1 MVKEP
6 RPSVDGGTVGNGPQ
20 SARHALSVGDGT
32 VRLEADASPSR
43 GETARIERDRF
54 GRMVGSS
61 SAMQVVFDV
70 LGKASSSDATIL
82 LEGETGTGKE
92 ISAEAIHRGSPRRE
106 KPFLVVDC
114 GAMPPQLL
122 ESELFGHE
130 RGAFTGAVAS
140 RLGVFEAANGGTVF
154 LDEIGE
160 LSIDLQPKLL
170 RVLER
175 REVRRVGTNNHVP
188 VNVRLIAATNRSLRE
203 QVAAHKF
210 RSDLYYR
217 LAVVE
222 VKLPP
227 LRDRL
232 PDLPLLVEHIV
243 RNLGSVDDQTMSV
256 VRSPEFLAALGRH
269 NWPGNIRELRNYLE
283 RCVALRDFAA
293 PKAADTISA
302 SPESAVNVGQPL
314 REAREAWV
322 SAFEKRYLEELL
334 RVHENRVSAAARAAG
349 VDRIY
354 FYRLLWKHGLRT
366 REPSMRDVD
375 DASP

>member
-1 MVKEP
+1 M
-6 RPSVDGGTVGNGPQ
+6 GGGIA
-20 SARHALSVGDGT
+20 ARHP
-32 VRLEADASPSR
+32 ADAVGPRSV
-43 GETARIERDRF
+43 ETDERF
-54 GRMVGSS
+54 GRMVGRSP
-61 SAMQVVFDV
+61 AMQSVFDV
-70 LGKASSSDATIL
+70 MTKAATSDATIL

-92 ISAEAIHRGSPRRE
+92 VSAEAIHLGSPRRD

-130 RGAFTGAVAS
+130 RGAFTGAVSS
-140 RLGVFEAANGGTVF
+140 RQGVFEAAIGGTVF

-175 REVRRVGTNNHVP
+175 REVRRVGTNNHLP

-203 QVAAHKF
+203 QVAVHKF

-243 RNLGSVDDQTMSV
+243 RNLGPIDEPTQAT
-256 VRSPEFLAALGRH
+256 VRSAPFLAALTSH
-269 NWPGNIRELRNYLE
+269 TWPGNIRELRNYLE
-283 RCVALRDFAA
+283 RCVALHDFAPPRA
-293 PKAADTISA
+293 GSPIGSA
-302 SPESAVNVGQPL
+302 SGPEGAVNIGQPL

-322 SAFEKRYLEELL
+322 GAFERRYLEELL
-334 RVHENRVSAAARAAG
+334 RQHENRVSSAARAAG

-366 REPSMRDVD
+366 REPSLREPDEL
-375 DASP
+375 A

>member
-1 MVKEP
+1 
-6 RPSVDGGTVGNGPQ
+6 
-20 SARHALSVGDGT
+20 
-32 VRLEADASPSR
+32 
-43 GETARIERDRF
+43 
-54 GRMVGSS
+54 MVGRSP
-61 SAMQVVFDV
+61 AMQAVFDM
-70 LGKASSSDATIL
+70 LGKASPSDATIL

-92 ISAEAIHRGSPRRE
+92 VSAEAIHRGSPRRD

-114 GAMPPQLL
+114 GAMPPNLL

-130 RGAFTGAVAS
+130 RGAFTGAISS
-140 RLGVFEAANGGTVF
+140 RQGVFEAANGGTVF

-188 VNVRLIAATNRSLRE
+188 VNVRLIAATNKGLRE
-203 QVAAHKF
+203 HVAAHKF

-227 LRDRL
+227 LRERAG
-232 PDLPLLVEHIV
+232 DLPLLVDHIV
-243 RNLGSVDDQTMSV
+243 RNLGNVDETTLSI
-256 VRSPEFLAALGRH
+256 VRSAQFLGALAQH

-283 RCVALRDFAA
+283 RSVALHDFA
-293 PKAADTISA
+293 PPRSA
-302 SPESAVNVGQPL
+302 SGVVPAPGPEGAVNIGQPL

-322 SAFEKRYLEELL
+322 SAFERRYLEELL
-334 RVHENRVSAAARAAG
+334 RQHENRVSAAARAAG

-366 REPSMRDVD
+366 REPSMREPDDV
-375 DASP
+375 A

>member
-1 MVKEP
+1 M
-6 RPSVDGGTVGNGPQ
+6 SSSVGNLPQ
-20 SARHALSVGDGT
+20 SASVALVSDGRPRFDESAT
-32 VRLEADASPSR
+32 ERAAS
-43 GETARIERDRF
+43 ERERF
-54 GRMVGSS
+54 GRMVGRSN
-61 SAMQVVFDV
+61 AMMSVFDV
-70 LGKASSSDATIL
+70 LGKASFSDATIL

-92 ISAEAIHRGSPRRE
+92 VSAEAIHRGSRRRD

-130 RGAFTGAVAS
+130 RGSFTGAVAA
-140 RLGVFEAANGGTVF
+140 RQGVFEAATGGTVF

-160 LSIDLQPKLL
+160 LNIELQPKLL

-175 REVRRVGTNNHVP
+175 REVRRVGTNNYVP
-188 VNVRLIAATNRSLRE
+188 VNVRLIAATNRSLRD
-203 QVAAHKF
+203 QVAAAKF

-227 LRDRL
+227 LRERVS
-232 PDLPLLVEHIV
+232 DLPLLVEHV
-243 RNLGSVDDQTMSV
+243 TRNLGPIDDQTATV
-256 VRSPEFLAALGRH
+256 IRSDEFLAALVH
-269 NWPGNIRELRNYLE
+269 HSWPGNIRELRNYLE
-283 RCVALRDFAA
+283 RCVALRDFSPPQSFVTATS
-293 PKAADTISA
+293 P
-302 SPESAVNVGQPL
+302 SPEAAVNVGQPL
-314 REAREAWV
+314 REAREGWV
-322 SAFEKRYLEELL
+322 SSFEKRYLEELL

-366 REPSMRDVD
+366 RESTVRDSEEHPS
-375 DASP
+375 

>member
-1 MVKEP
+1 MS
-6 RPSVDGGTVGNGPQ
+6 RPMASGPHGARAALVGSGP
-20 SARHALSVGDGT
+20 
-32 VRLEADASPSR
+32 VRM
-43 GETARIERDRF
+43 ETADTARLRINDERF
-54 GRMVGSS
+54 GRMVGRSP
-61 SAMQVVFDV
+61 AMQTVFDV
-70 LGKASSSDATIL
+70 LSKASNSEATIL

-92 ISAEAIHRGSPRRE
+92 VSAEAIHKGSTRRD

-114 GAMPPQLL
+114 GAMPPNLL

-130 RGAFTGAVAS
+130 RGAFTGAVSS
-140 RLGVFEAANGGTVF
+140 RQGVFEAANGGTVF

-160 LSIDLQPKLL
+160 LSIELQPKLL

-188 VNVRLIAATNRSLRE
+188 INVRLIAATNRSLRE
-203 QVAAHKF
+203 QVATHKF

-227 LRDRL
+227 LRERL
-232 PDLPLLVEHIV
+232 PDLPALVEHIV
-243 RNLGSVDDQTMSV
+243 RNFGTVD
-256 VRSPEFLAALGRH
+256 EAALEAVRTTAFLGALAEH

-283 RCVALRDFAA
+283 RCVALHDFAPPRGAGGSA
-293 PKAADTISA
+293 PPVPG
-302 SPESAVNVGQPL
+302 PESAVNIGQPL

-322 SAFEKRYLEELL
+322 TTFERRYLEELL
-334 RVHENRVSAAARAAG
+334 RQHENRVSAAARAAG

-354 FYRLLWKHGLRT
+354 FYRLLWKHGLRQ
-366 REPSMRDVD
+366 REGGQSHTNED
-375 DASP
+375 

>member
-1 MVKEP
+1 
-6 RPSVDGGTVGNGPQ
+6 VGNGHQ
-20 SARHALSVGDGT
+20 EARAAFSVGGVP
-32 VRLEADASPSR
+32 VRLETSDSGR
-43 GETARIERDRF
+43 TQVVGNDRF
-54 GRMVGSS
+54 GRMLGRST
-61 SAMQVVFDV
+61 AMQAVFEV
-70 LGKASSSDATIL
+70 LGKAASSDATIL

-92 ISAEAIHRGSPRRE
+92 VSAEAIHLGSPRKER
-106 KPFLVVDC
+106 PFLVVDC

-130 RGAFTGAVAS
+130 RGAFTGAVSS
-140 RLGVFEAANGGTVF
+140 RQGVFEAAGGGTVF

-188 VNVRLIAATNRSLRE
+188 VNVRLVAATNRSLRD
-203 QVAAHKF
+203 QVAAGKF

-227 LRDRL
+227 LRERL
-232 PDLPLLVEHIV
+232 SDLALLVDHIV
-243 RNLGSVDDQTMSV
+243 RGLGAVDATAGAR
-256 VRSPEFLAALGRH
+256 VRSQEFVDALSRH
-269 NWPGNIRELRNYLE
+269 TWPGNIRELRNYLE
-283 RCVALRDFAA
+283 RCVALRDFSPPRSATGSMAA
-293 PKAADTISA
+293 VAG
-302 SPESAVNVGQPL
+302 PESAVNVGQPL

-322 SAFEKRYLEELL
+322 SAFERRYLEELL
-334 RVHENRVSAAARAAG
+334 RQHENRVSAAARAAG

-366 REPSMRDVD
+366 REPSGREPD
-375 DASP
+375 DIA

>member
-1 MVKEP
+1 MSGPWEPGLSGREP
-6 RPSVDGGTVGNGPQ
+6 RLPSAAHPCASSLRVGPY
-20 SARHALSVGDGT
+20 AHRD
-32 VRLEADASPSR
+32 
-43 GETARIERDRF
+43 DRF
-54 GRMVGSS
+54 GRMVGRSP
-61 SAMQVVFDV
+61 AMQTVFDV

-92 ISAEAIHRGSPRRE
+92 VSAEAIHRGSPRRD

-114 GAMPPQLL
+114 GAMPPQLAR
-122 ESELFGHE
+122 E
-130 RGAFTGAVAS
+130 RAVRSRARRVHGRRVVAPGRVRGGQRRHACSSTRSAS
-140 RLGVFEAANGGTVF
+140 SR
-154 LDEIGE
+154 
-160 LSIDLQPKLL
+160 IDLQPKLL

-227 LRDRL
+227 LRERL
-232 PDLPLLVEHIV
+232 ADLPLLVEHIV
-243 RNLGSVDDQTMSV
+243 RNLGPVDEET
-256 VRSPEFLAALGRH
+256 LAAVRTAAVPGRAGRTH
-269 NWPGNIRELRNYLE
+269 LAGQHSRAAQLPR
-283 RCVALRDFAA
+283 ALRGAA
-293 PKAADTISA
+293 RLRAAARRRRRGAGARTRG
-302 SPESAVNVGQPL
+302 AVNIGQPL

-322 SAFEKRYLEELL
+322 SAFERRYLEELL
-334 RVHENRVSAAARAAG
+334 RLHDNRVSAAARAAG

-354 FYRLLWKHGLRT
+354 FYRLLWKHGLRQ
-366 REPSMRDVD
+366 REPNLRESDDV
-375 DASP
+375 A

>member
-1 MVKEP
+1 
-6 RPSVDGGTVGNGPQ
+6 
-20 SARHALSVGDGT
+20 
-32 VRLEADASPSR
+32 
-43 GETARIERDRF
+43 
-54 GRMVGSS
+54 
-61 SAMQVVFDV
+61 MQMVFDV
-70 LGKASSSDATIL
+70 LGKASGSEATIL

-92 ISAEAIHRGSPRRE
+92 ISAEAIHRGSPRRD

-130 RGAFTGAVAS
+130 RGAFTGAVSS
-140 RLGVFEAANGGTVF
+140 RLGVFEAAAGGTVF

-210 RSDLYYR
+210 RSDLFYR

-232 PDLPLLVEHIV
+232 LDLPLLVEHIV
-243 RNLGSVDDQTMSV
+243 RNLGPIDDQTLAV
-256 VRSPEFLAALGRH
+256 VRSQEFLAALGHH

-293 PKAADTISA
+293 PKPADTVSA
-302 SPESAVNVGQPL
+302 SPESAVNIGQPL
-314 REAREAWV
+314 REAREGWV

>member
-1 MVKEP
+1 MA
-6 RPSVDGGTVGNGPQ
+6 SGPHG
-20 SARHALSVGDGT
+20 ARNALTGSIPVRIDAADT
-32 VRLEADASPSR
+32 VRTRAND
-43 GETARIERDRF
+43 DRF
-54 GRMVGSS
+54 GRMVGRSP
-61 SAMQVVFDV
+61 AMQSVFEV

-92 ISAEAIHRGSPRRE
+92 VSAEAIHRGSPRRD

-130 RGAFTGAVAS
+130 RGAFTGAVSS
-140 RLGVFEAANGGTVF
+140 RQGVFEAANGGTVF

-227 LRDRL
+227 LRERL
-232 PDLPLLVEHIV
+232 PDLPALVEHIV
-243 RNLGSVDDQTMSV
+243 RNLGTTDEQALEA
-256 VRSPEFLAALGRH
+256 VRSTGFLGALAEH
-269 NWPGNIRELRNYLE
+269 TWPGNIRELRNYLE
-283 RCVALRDFAA
+283 RCVALHDFA
-293 PKAADTISA
+293 P
-302 SPESAVNVGQPL
+302 P
-314 REAREAWV
+314 
-322 SAFEKRYLEELL
+322 
-334 RVHENRVSAAARAAG
+334 RATTG
-349 VDRIY
+349 
-354 FYRLLWKHGLRT
+354 
-366 REPSMRDVD
+366 SM
-375 DASP
+375 PIP

>member
-1 MVKEP
+1 MASGP
-6 RPSVDGGTVGNGPQ
+6 TGARAALVGSGP
-20 SARHALSVGDGT
+20 
-32 VRLEADASPSR
+32 VRLESSDSGRTRA
-43 GETARIERDRF
+43 IEDRF
-54 GRMVGSS
+54 GRMVGRST
-61 SAMQVVFDV
+61 AMQTVFDV
-70 LGKASSSDATIL
+70 LGKASSSEATIL

-92 ISAEAIHRGSPRRE
+92 VSAEAIHRGSPRRD

-114 GAMPPQLL
+114 GAMPPNLL

-130 RGAFTGAVAS
+130 RGAFTGAVSS
-140 RLGVFEAANGGTVF
+140 RQGVFEAAAGGTVF

-203 QVAAHKF
+203 QVGAHKF

-227 LRDRL
+227 LRERL
-232 PDLPLLVEHIV
+232 SDLPALVEHIV
-243 RNLGSVDDQTMSV
+243 RNLGPSVSDESLV
-256 VRSPEFLAALGRH
+256 LVREPAFLGALAEH
-269 NWPGNIRELRNYLE
+269 TWPGNIRELRNYLE
-283 RCVALRDFAA
+283 RCLALHDFAPPRSAGGSA
-293 PKAADTISA
+293 PVPG
-302 SPESAVNVGQPL
+302 PESAVNIGQPL

-322 SAFEKRYLEELL
+322 SSFERRYLEELL
-334 RVHENRVSAAARAAG
+334 KQHENRVSAAARAAG

-354 FYRLLWKHGLRT
+354 FYRLLWKHGLRQ
-366 REPSMRDVD
+366 REPSLRESD
-375 DASP
+375 DA

>member
-1 MVKEP
+1 MANGLHGARAALV
-6 RPSVDGGTVGNGPQ
+6 GGGP
-20 SARHALSVGDGT
+20 
-32 VRLEADASPSR
+32 VRLESASGLGRTSD
-43 GETARIERDRF
+43 ERF
-54 GRMVGSS
+54 GRMIGRSP
-61 SAMQVVFDV
+61 AMQVVFDV
-70 LGKASSSDATIL
+70 LGKAAPSEATIL

-92 ISAEAIHRGSPRRE
+92 VSAEAIHKTSPRRD

-130 RGAFTGAVAS
+130 RGAFTGAVSA
-140 RLGVFEAANGGTVF
+140 RQGVFEAASGGTVF

-175 REVRRVGTNNHVP
+175 REVRRVGTNNHLP
-188 VNVRLIAATNRSLRE
+188 VNVRLIAATNRSLRD
-203 QVAAHKF
+203 QVAAQKF

-227 LRDRL
+227 LRERAG
-232 PDLPLLVEHIV
+232 DLPLLVEHIV
-243 RNLGSVDDQTMSV
+243 RGLGVIDETTLARLRAPD
-256 VRSPEFLAALGRH
+256 FLEALAH
-269 NWPGNIRELRNYLE
+269 HDWPGNIRELRNFLE
-283 RCVALRDFAA
+283 RCVALRDFAPPRA
-293 PKAADTISA
+293 IGDRIASAAG
-302 SPESAVNVGQPL
+302 PEAAVNTGQPL

-322 SAFEKRYLEELL
+322 STFERRYLEELL
-334 RVHENRVSAAARAAG
+334 RQHDNKVSSAARAAG

-366 REPSMRDVD
+366 REPSLRGPDDV
-375 DASP
+375 A